1 MHLGLAAFIMRTPSA
16 CSRLSQPNKLFF
28 AFLFSFAVSLGAC
41 GGGGS
46 GSPPPPPPSPDFTL
60 TLNPTSISIPA
71 GTSAQ
76 TTLSAAPLNG
86 FSGSISVQMS
96 GLPAG
101 VTASLQ
107 TFTLPPGAPQS
118 VTFFTNTSTST
129 TTATLTFT
137 CTSSSLTH
145 TIKLNVSVTP
155 PNNATLSTRTKYVRT
170 DAVVEYY
177 QWVNTHWVVYDAPT
191 SHFFVT
197 DPFSNQVFVFESA
210 TRKQIAVISV
220 PGAYGIDETP
230 DQSSLY
236 VGTLIGDVY
245 LLDPKSM
252 SIKKR
257 YMASQIGPFGYQAM
271 IALVLA
277 DGRLALLGEAG
288 GIPSVDGS
296 SNIAVWNP
304 TDNSIAL
311 YGGANLAGEPSNP
324 LCGNTI
330 SGHIFGF
337 ALTSDR
343 NFVMT
348 GTGNGL
354 CKLNPA
360 TGLSLEAAFS
370 GNTSKIAVSP
380 DGRYLAFPSY
390 PNGAVIVDA
399 NTLNQVASF
408 SVAALNASDA
418 SLLFSPDSAIL
429 YMNDS
434 AFVYA
439 YHVATHQLLGWL
451 PNITVQ
457 YTQGGFAVGPP
468 TNPNF
473 GAFDNTGLLAGPMEE
488 GFGFLD
494 TTQLQSGTV
503 GTPFLNNY
511 LNPATGF
518 VSGGTVTQWSV
529 PATINSQSG
538 IFFGQNPVPS
548 FSVSGN
554 FVSVTTPPGQPG
566 PTDVYAFASDGGMQ
580 YIPEAFSY
588 GPTILEVTPNL
599 SSAEGGGVGVIYGYG
614 FAPVTATAI
623 PPDLAVTVG
632 GQPVAIVALNINAYG
647 ISAQPFL
654 LQSIYYTI
662 PAGTSGTSAD
672 VAVSTSS
679 GTIQAAAA
687 LTYLPALQKFPL
699 PGASLIQGIYDPI
712 RDVYYFTDANKI
724 QVFSRAL
731 AKWMNPVSIPAPAG
745 KTQRLWGISLSPDT
759 TKMAVAD
766 ASAGVVYLIDP
777 ANPTSIKTIP
787 ATPTQFPAGVLV
799 LPSAIAITNSGLAYL
814 IVDVQGGT
822 GFHNYF
828 TLDTNT
834 GAITDLGLD
843 GPGLGASDLYLRTT
857 ISADNTRA
865 YFNNLGNVFSIDTAT
880 GTLFSASTGQ
890 GCCYGDYDLTLAPN
904 QVQFEASS
912 IMFDA
917 DLNGSA
923 DFAFN
928 DREIIDINYVYGTK
942 FSPDGSLLFQ
952 PSVQGMDIYDGRT
965 GILRSRAAFS
975 VPLSTNYDALVS
987 DGKDNILLAITGAT
1001 GNGIAVLDL
1010 TTVSEPPPLL
1020 YVAAVSSQLQ
1030 NESRHIDRTVSLQLS
1045 GHANAKKNPP
1055 MSRPRVIPHVTNSIL
1070 FSK

>member
-1 MHLGLAAFIMRTPSA
+1 MRI
-16 CSRLSQPNKLFF
+16 RLSPYRVFRSRKALSALFF
-28 AFLFSFAVSLGAC
+28 SLGTFLEAC

-46 GSPPPPPPSPDFTL
+46 SPPPPPPPSPDFAL
-60 TLNPTSISIPA
+60 TLNPTSVSIPA

-76 TTLSAAPLNG
+76 TTLTATALNG
-86 FSGSISVQMS
+86 FSSVISVQIA

-101 VTASLQ
+101 ATAS
-107 TFTLPPGAPQS
+107 PQS
-118 VTFFTNTSTST
+118 LTLTPGTPQTVTFLTNRSTT
-129 TTATLTFT
+129 VTTATVTFT
-137 CTSSSLTH
+137 GTSSSLTH
-145 TIKLNVSVTP
+145 SAKLGVSVTA
-155 PNNATLSTRTKYVRT
+155 PNNATLTTRTKYVRT
-170 DAVVEYY
+170 DATTEYY
-177 QWVNTHWVVYDAPT
+177 QWVNTHWVIYDAPT

-197 DPFSNQVFVFESA
+197 DPFSNHVFVLDSV
-210 TRKQIAVISV
+210 TRKQLAVIPV

-230 DQSSLY
+230 DQSTLY

-245 LLDPKSM
+245 VLDPKTM
-252 SIKKR
+252 SVKKR
-257 YMASQIGPFGYQAM
+257 YVASQIGPFGYQAM

-277 DGRLALLGEAG
+277 DGRLALLGEEG

-304 TDNSIAL
+304 VDNSITV
-311 YGGANLAGEPSNP
+311 YGGANLPGEPSTP

-343 NFVMT
+343 SSILT
-348 GTGNGL
+348 GTGNAL
-354 CKLNPA
+354 CKLDPV

-370 GNTSKIAVSP
+370 GNTSKIAASP

-399 NTLNQVASF
+399 KTLNQIASF
-408 SVAALNASDA
+408 SVAALNASD
-418 SLLFSPDSAIL
+418 SSIVFSPDSTTV
-429 YMNDS
+429 YMNDA

-439 YHVATHQLLGWL
+439 YDVATRQLLGWL

-457 YTQGGFAVGPP
+457 YTQGGGAVGPP

-494 TTQLQSGTV
+494 TTQLQPGAI

-511 LNPATGF
+511 LYPATGP
-518 VSGGTVTQWSV
+518 VSGGTATQWNV
-529 PATINSQSG
+529 PATINSQSA
-538 IFFGQNPVPS
+538 IFFGQTPVPAS
-548 FSVSGN
+548 SVSGN
-554 FVSVTTPPGQPG
+554 FVSVTTPAGQPG
-566 PTDVYAFASDGGMQ
+566 PVDVYAFASDGGME
-580 YIPEAFSY
+580 YVPEAFSY
-588 GPTILEVTPNL
+588 GPTILEVTPNI
-599 SSAEGGGVGVIYGYG
+599 SSAEGGGVGAIYGYG
-614 FAPVTATAI
+614 FAPVTATAV

-632 GQPVAIVALNINAYG
+632 GLPAPIVGLNINAYG
-647 ISAQPFL
+647 ISSQPFL
-654 LQSIYYTI
+654 LQAVYYTI
-662 PAGTSGTSAD
+662 PAGAEGTSVD
-672 VAVSTSS
+672 VAVTTSS
-679 GTIQAAAA
+679 GTANTASA
-687 LTYLPALQKFPL
+687 LTYLPALQEFPL
-699 PGASLIQGIYDPI
+699 LGASLIQGVYDPI
-712 RDVYYFTDANKI
+712 RDVYYFTDASKI
-724 QVFSRAL
+724 QVFSRTQG
-731 AKWMNPVSIPAPAG
+731 KWLNPIPMPAQAG
-745 KTQRLWGISLSPDT
+745 KTQRLWGISLSPDA
-759 TKMAVAD
+759 TKLAVAD
-766 ASAGVVYLIDP
+766 AGAGVVYLVDP
-777 ANPTSIKTIP
+777 ANTASIKTIP
-787 ATPTQFPAGVLV
+787 ATPASFPAGVLV

-822 GFHNYF
+822 GYHNYF

-834 GAITDLGLD
+834 GAISDLGLD

-865 YFNNLGNVFSIDTAT
+865 YFNNLGNIFSIDIAT

-917 DLNGSA
+917 DLNGAA

-928 DREIIDINYVYGTK
+928 DREIVDINYVYGAK
-942 FSPDGSLLFQ
+942 FSSDGSLLFQ
-952 PSVQGMDIYDGRT
+952 PSVQGMDIYDGRV
-965 GILRSRAAFS
+965 GILRARAAFS

-1010 TTVSEPPPLL
+1010 TSISEPPPLP
-1020 YVAAVSSQLQ
+1020 YVGAVSSQRQ
-1030 NESRHIDRTVSLQLS
+1030 NESRHFDRTASQVSGQ
-1045 GHANAKKNPP
+1045 ANAKKNPP

-1070 FSK
+1070 FHK

>member
-1 MHLGLAAFIMRTPSA
+1 MKTALAPSRFSRSCKAFSA
-16 CSRLSQPNKLFF
+16 L
-28 AFLFSFAVSLGAC
+28 LFSFGTLLEAC
-41 GGGGS
+41 GGGG
-46 GSPPPPPPSPDFTL
+46 GTTTPPPPPPPSPDFTL
-60 TLNPTSISIPA
+60 TLNPTSVSIPA

-76 TTLSAAPLNG
+76 TTVSATPLNG
-86 FSGSISVQMS
+86 FSGSISVQIS

-107 TFTLPPGAPQS
+107 TFTLTLGAPQS
-118 VTFFTNTSTST
+118 VTFFTNRSTSVT
-129 TTATLTFT
+129 TTTVTFT
-137 CTSSSLTH
+137 GTSSSLTH
-145 TIKLNVSVTP
+145 STNFGVSVTAA
-155 PNNATLSTRTKYVRT
+155 NNITLSTRTKYVRT
-170 DAVVEYY
+170 DAVTEYY
-177 QWVNTHWVVYDAPT
+177 QWVNSHWVVFDSPT

-197 DPFSNQVFVFESA
+197 DPFSNHVFVLDSV
-210 TRKQIAVISV
+210 TRKTVATISV

-230 DQSSLY
+230 DQSALY

-245 LLDPKSM
+245 VLDPKST
-252 SIKKR
+252 SVKKR
-257 YMASQIGPFGYQAM
+257 YVASQIGPFGYQAM

-277 DGRLALLGEAG
+277 DGRVALLGEEG

-304 TDNSIAL
+304 SDNTISV
-311 YGGANLAGEPSNP
+311 YGGANLPGEPSSP

-370 GNTSKIAVSP
+370 GNTSKITVSP
-380 DGRYLAFPSY
+380 DGRFLAFPSY

-418 SLLFSPDSAIL
+418 SLLFSPDSTTL

-434 AFVYA
+434 AFIYA
-439 YHVATHQLLGWL
+439 YNVPTRQLIGWL

-457 YTQGGFAVGPP
+457 YTQGGEAVGPP

-473 GAFDNTGLLAGPMEE
+473 GAFDNSGLLAGPMEE

-494 TTQLQSGTV
+494 TTKLQSGTV

-511 LNPATGF
+511 LSPATGS

-566 PTDVYAFASDGGMQ
+566 AVDVYAFASDGGME

-614 FAPVTATAI
+614 FAPVTATTI

-632 GQPVAIVALNINAYG
+632 GQPVTITALNLNAYG

-662 PAGTSGTSAD
+662 PAGTAGTSAD
-672 VAVSTSS
+672 VAVTTSS
-679 GTIQAAAA
+679 GTIKAPAA

-724 QVFSRAL
+724 QVFSRTQ
-731 AKWMNPVSIPAPAG
+731 AKWLNPISVPTPAG
-745 KTQRLWGISLSPDT
+745 RTQRLWGISLSPDA
-759 TKMAVAD
+759 TKLAVAD
-766 ASAGVVYLIDP
+766 ASAGVVYLLDP
-777 ANPTSIKTIP
+777 ANPSSIKTIP
-787 ATPTQFPAGVLV
+787 ATPAQFPAGVIV
-799 LPSAIAITNSGLAYL
+799 LPSAIGLTNSGLAYL

-822 GFHNYF
+822 GYHNYF

-834 GAITDLGLD
+834 GTITDLGMD

-857 ISADNTRA
+857 ISSDNTRA
-865 YFNNLGNVFSIDTAT
+865 YFNNLGNIFSIDIAT

-917 DLNGSA
+917 DLNGTA

-928 DREIIDINYVYGTK
+928 DREVVDISYVYGTK
-942 FSPDGSLLFQ
+942 FSPDGTLLFQ
-952 PSVQGMDIYDGRT
+952 PSVQGMDVYDGRL
-965 GILRSRAAFS
+965 GDLRDRIAFS

-987 DGKDNILLAITGAT
+987 DGKDNVLIAITGT
-1001 GNGIAVLDL
+1001 SGDGIAVTDL
-1010 TTVSEPPPLL
+1010 SSIVEPPPLP
-1020 YVAAVSSQLQ
+1020 YVANAISSTGSSIFRSQTKGFSNAAVFNKKASQ
-1030 NESRHIDRTVSLQLS
+1030 SRR
-1045 GHANAKKNPP
+1045 
-1055 MSRPRVIPHVTNSIL
+1055 RVIPHAMNPRL
-1070 FSK
+1070 FRLR